1 MYLQFDGAQTDSTVF
16 LDGDLL
22 GHHASGYTPFDFELT
37 APQRAALA
45 AKALAATGKD
55 GAASVLAVR
64 VDATK
69 PDGWWYDGGGLYRHV
84 RLVVVPVVHI
94 ALHGGVYA
102 PSAVTGPIDAT
113 RLTADV
119 ELYPNVTVTA
129 PSSGGSS
136 DAGIS
141 VAATCVLHD
150 ASGKEVGSSTGKGVA
165 LPGANTS
172 IALPTIAVKDALLWT
187 IDRPSLYTVACTIG
201 NDAVSNTR
209 FFLCSICRGTL
220 APRTSHIIF
229 SLPLTPPHTTP
240 PLTPSVFFSVFF
252 VSVFVFT
259 QAAPVSIGFRKTHW
273 DANTGFLLN
282 DVPTKILGAAN
293 HQDFAGVGVAVP
305 DALQVTYKRG

>member
-165 LPGANTS
+165 LPGANMS

-229 SLPLTPPHTTP
+229 SLPLTPPPYYTTTHPFCLLLCLFRLCLRLHPGRPSLHWVPQDTLGRQHRLP
-240 PLTPSVFFSVFF
+240 PQRRP
-252 VSVFVFT
+252 
-259 QAAPVSIGFRKTHW
+259 H
-273 DANTGFLLN
+273 
-282 DVPTKILGAAN
+282 
-293 HQDFAGVGVAVP
+293 
-305 DALQVTYKRG
+305 

>member
-1 MYLQFDGAQTDSTVF
+1 VYLQFDGAQTESTVF
-16 LDGDLL
+16 LDGHLL
-22 GHHASGYTPFDFELT
+22 GHHASGYTPFDFELA
-37 APQRAALA
+37 APHRAALA

-55 GAASVLAVR
+55 GAASAVSAASAASVLAVR

-129 PSSGGSS
+129 PPSGRSS
-136 DAGIS
+136 DEGIS

-150 ASGKEVGSSTGKGVA
+150 ASGKKVGSSTGQGVA

-187 IDRPSLYTVACTIG
+187 IDRPSLYTVSCTIG
-201 NDAVSNTR
+201 TDTVSNTP
-209 FFLCSICRGTL
+209 T
-220 APRTSHIIF
+220 PDF
-229 SLPLTPPHTTP
+229 SCA
-240 PLTPSVFFSVFF
+240 
-252 VSVFVFT
+252 VS
-259 QAAPVSIGFRKTHW
+259 AAGP
-273 DANTGFLLN
+273 
-282 DVPTKILGAAN
+282 
-293 HQDFAGVGVAVP
+293 
-305 DALQVTYKRG
+305 